1 MYSVCLHICLT
12 LALQAD
18 LSDSNVVVQEVVLP
32 EVDSEYWEHHP
43 GSRSRVPWLGRVFG
57 TPVVPS
63 GKAAVFVARAIETRR
78 SVSSFGGTLPALL
91 ALNRWMPATLAHLVC
106 ACVCVCVC
114 VCAMTRA

>member
-1 MYSVCLHICLT
+1 MYSACLHTCLT

-57 TPVVPS
+57 TPVVSS

-91 ALNRWMPATLAHLVC
+91 ALNRCMPATLAHLVSLTGINY
-106 ACVCVCVC
+106 ARV
-114 VCAMTRA
+114 